1 MKKTIAMLL
10 AILVVC
16 FALTACQRAQE
27 TEEPTAEVEQQDVL
41 VNVEPEP
48 TEKAEPAVAEQEPTE
63 EEPAVVEP
71 EPTEAEP
78 TVVEPEPTKAEP
90 AATEPEPT
98 VTEPEPTAERA
109 NDAAGSAFDGFDREG
124 YIFYY
129 TYIDGTIIDYI
140 GQDEFE
146 AWKDTLSER
155 VTIYNVVQHFNVPKE
170 LLLEESEVG
179 MRLSGDTPNAY
190 KGYIT
195 PEQVEILCSG
205 DEAAVNEAFMDP
217 DIALLADGKVYS
229 VFWLATHTAEEYE
242 AAGITPEAVET
253 LVARAE
259 AYGGTRLASV
269 CDFAAINNTLAAYK
283 ELVAE

>member
-1 MKKTIAMLL
+1 MKQEKISDALNFIDDDLIERAEAARSRKKAQKPSVWVKWGTVAACACLVALGIYWKSSTSPETPNSD
-10 AILVVC
+10 ILQSVS
-16 FALTACQRAQE
+16 T
-27 TEEPTAEVEQQDVL
+27 PTAPEQ
-41 VNVEPEP
+41 
-48 TEKAEPAVAEQEPTE
+48 TVAIEL
-63 EEPAVVEP
+63 
-71 EPTEAEP
+71 
-78 TVVEPEPTKAEP
+78 
-90 AATEPEPT
+90 EPT